1 MRHVHHA
8 AFGLALAC
16 LSGRA
21 IAAELPVIGSYRDT
35 ASCEAVRSLAGDDMA
50 GDDVAGAAR
59 AGLSDTERRVLSD
72 AVQSGVTM
80 EASRVSGPGGWACTF
95 PQVWPVGEGGRWLA
109 MAACDA
115 GGDFFPAVLTLEQL
129 EAERYRLRL
138 GDGADAVEMVPCT
151 LATPE
156 TLDVAPAET
165 AAEVEES
172 TDAQ

>member
-1 MRHVHHA
+1 MRHTLQA
-8 AFGLALAC
+8 AFGLALVS
-16 LSGRA
+16 LSGSEVL
-21 IAAELPVIGSYRDT
+21 AAELPVTGSYRDT
-35 ASCEAVRSLAGDDMA
+35 ASCDAVRSLAGDDA
-50 GDDVAGAAR
+50 AGAAR
-59 AGLSDTERRVLSD
+59 ASLSDTQRRVLSD

-80 EASRVSGPGGWACTF
+80 EASRVAGPGGWVCSF

-138 GDGADAVEMVPCT
+138 GDSADAVEMVPCT

-156 TLDVAPAET
+156 TLDVAPAE
-165 AAEVEES
+165 AAPEAEES